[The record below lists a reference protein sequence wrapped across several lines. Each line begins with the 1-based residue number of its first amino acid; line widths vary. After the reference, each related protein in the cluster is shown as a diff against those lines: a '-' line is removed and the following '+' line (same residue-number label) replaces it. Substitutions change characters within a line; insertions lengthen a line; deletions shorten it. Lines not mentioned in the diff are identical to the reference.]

1 MSDGS
6 PVAIDV
12 PDSAPD
18 SEALFLEAV
27 TENYLIFSQQ
37 CHEIP
42 LLTADEFAVEC
53 EKGTFGTLFG
63 DSEDPYYEYYRKWY
77 PYNNNQTER
86 YLLYTINTG
95 ETSLLEEVPTQFQ
108 TNPEDDVWGTYPH
121 YIFVGEYDGKLLCD
135 EPIRENDDNHVFLWD
150 MDTNTKSDVIYLEN
164 GGIMYYGQNTYDN
177 SVVDGSSFFYIKN
190 TSEHSADAFLF
201 NLDTRQS
208 SDKITELGDDNLHL
222 IAETSD
228 MFICRT
234 QVTIAQFTGTNL
246 YTMYKISK
254 EDYYNGDLDKAVKLN
269 L

>member
-1 MSDGS
+1 
-6 PVAIDV
+6 
-12 PDSAPD
+12 
-18 SEALFLEAV
+18 
-27 TENYLIFSQQ
+27 
-37 CHEIP
+37 
-42 LLTADEFAVEC
+42 
-53 EKGTFGTLFG
+53 
-63 DSEDPYYEYYRKWY
+63 
-77 PYNNNQTER
+77 
-86 YLLYTINTG
+86 
-95 ETSLLEEVPTQFQ
+95 
-108 TNPEDDVWGTYPH
+108 
-121 YIFVGEYDGKLLCD
+121 
-135 EPIRENDDNHVFLWD
+135 
-150 MDTNTKSDVIYLEN
+150 
-164 GGIMYYGQNTYDN
+164 MYYGQNTYDN